1 MFHNTLLP
9 MIEISQNKINNGEKK
24 TGRPEIP
31 IEKQLLSVLWILAT
45 PDSYR

>member
-1 MFHNTLLP
+1 
-9 MIEISQNKINNGEKK
+9 MIEVSQNNMNNIEKK

>member
-1 MFHNTLLP
+1 

-31 IEKQLLSVLWILAT
+31 IEKQLLSVDTCHSRFI
-45 PDSYR
+45 

>member
-1 MFHNTLLP
+1 
-9 MIEISQNKINNGEKK
+9 MIEISQNNMISGEKK

-31 IEKQLLSVLWILAT
+31 NEKQLLSVLWILAT

>member
-1 MFHNTLLP
+1 
-9 MIEISQNKINNGEKK
+9 MIEISQNNTTDRAKK